1 MFVASAERE
10 TETPEGMVRAGEV
23 YLVWLEEGEG
33 G

>member
-1 MFVASAERE
+1 MFVASAEWEME
-10 TETPEGMVRAGEV
+10 TLEGMVWAEEV

>member
-23 YLVWLEEGEG
+23 CLVWPKKGEG